1 MIDLDRAPS
10 EAEEDKD
17 EMHTNHDE
25 KRQPQPVKA
34 MENPKKKP
42 GRKPRR
48 KPRQKPELEAASV
61 KDGMEIAHSEAKME
75 EMAADPN
82 VAQATSSLSF
92 LVASPYL
99 SLPSSRSRTEM
110 ASTTAPSFTKP
121 KATNRGPFPL

>member
-1 MIDLDRAPS
+1 MIDLDSAPS

-25 KRQPQPVKA
+25 TREPQPVKA

-42 GRKPRR
+42 GR

-92 LVASPYL
+92 LLASPYL

>member
-1 MIDLDRAPS
+1 MIDLDSAPS

-17 EMHTNHDE
+17 KMLTNHDE
-25 KRQPQPVKA
+25 TREPQPVKA

-42 GRKPRR
+42 GR

-82 VAQATSSLSF
+82 EAQATSSL
-92 LVASPYL
+92 
-99 SLPSSRSRTEM
+99 PSCWPRRTCPCPP
-110 ASTTAPSFTKP
+110 AGPGQRWRAPRLRPS
-121 KATNRGPFPL
+121 